1 MLVISQDKT
10 GLEVVRLLLHH
21 GSDLQAGLVIEEL
34 LHQPPGRE
42 PLLLTLAQEERGRGV
57 VEAVQQRA
65 GRELLLKCVEVLNSQ
80 ARKGP
85 SLEVDWLQSFR
96 SKAFNITE

>member
-1 MLVISQDKT
+1 MLQ
-10 GLEVVRLLLHH
+10 H
-21 GSDLQAGLVIEEL
+21 GSDLQADLVVEEL
-34 LHQPPGRE
+34 VQRPPGRK

-65 GRELLLKCVEVLNSQ
+65 GRELLLKCVEVLDTQ
-80 ARKGP
+80 DRKGP

-96 SKAFNITE
+96 SKVF